1 MVGKS
6 KFVDVDMRDDL
17 CREMHIYKIVDT
29 GERKYTCEAGCHSVE
44 EKPGPC
50 YRSNRCAF
58 YVPLFSVTTISKQDF
73 EEEVL
78 GNLYDGSDED
88 VNL

>member
-17 CREMHIYKIVDT
+17 CREMHIYKIIET
-29 GERKYTCEAGCHSVE
+29 GKRKYICEAGSLGVE

-58 YVPLFSVTTISKQDF
+58 YKPLFSVTQITEQDY
-73 EEEVL
+73 EEDVCS
-78 GNLYDGSDED
+78 NLYDKADED
-88 VNL
+88 ASL